1 MPLLKGTKI
10 YSILANKCPRCH
22 EGDFFQT
29 HNPYDLRNFDK
40 LHDRCQHCNE
50 NFTREPGFYIGSM
63 YISYALSTAL
73 TVVTFVLF
81 VVLLGFDELRVL
93 YVLLPAFV
101 FLLPVSFR
109 TARLIWINIFVRY
122 NRQKARNNKPDVVRL

>member
-1 MPLLKGTKI
+1 MLKGTKI

-22 EGDFFQT
+22 EGDFFQIR
-29 HNPYDLRNFDK
+29 NPYDLKNFDK
-40 LHDRCQHCNE
+40 LHDRCPCCDE
-50 NFTREPGFYIGSM
+50 NFVREPGFYIGSM

-81 VVLLGFDELRVL
+81 VVLLGCDVLSVL

-122 NRQKARNNKPDVVRL
+122 NRQRAQQARQRKPEVA